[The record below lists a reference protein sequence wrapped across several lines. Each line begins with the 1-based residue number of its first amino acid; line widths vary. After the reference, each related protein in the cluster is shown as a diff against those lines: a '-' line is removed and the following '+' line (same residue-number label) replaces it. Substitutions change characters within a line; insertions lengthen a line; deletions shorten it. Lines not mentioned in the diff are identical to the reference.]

1 MRKLRMAGRTRGV
14 VTWGLPGLKRTSAR
28 LPRHGKMSVRC
39 QVVVWLSQ
47 KTGGPHVLCLSCF
60 AVSEKGPGE
69 SGTSEHDRG
78 VPASTRALMSRPD
91 VVASS
96 GFIPEAD
103 FKELLPS
110 DNIIDDLISRKKVLC
125 FSLCSSICLRTERTC
140 AFSPF
145 LG

>member
-14 VTWGLPGLKRTSAR
+14 VAWGLPGLKRTSAR

-47 KTGGPHVLCLSCF
+47 KTGGPRVLCLSCF

-78 VPASTRALMSRPD
+78 VPASTRALMS
-91 VVASS
+91 
-96 GFIPEAD
+96 
-103 FKELLPS
+103 
-110 DNIIDDLISRKKVLC
+110 
-125 FSLCSSICLRTERTC
+125 
-140 AFSPF
+140 
-145 LG
+145 

>member
-1 MRKLRMAGRTRGV
+1 MKVALVSTTKGSL
-14 VTWGLPGLKRTSAR
+14 LP
-28 LPRHGKMSVRC
+28 
-39 QVVVWLSQ
+39 
-47 KTGGPHVLCLSCF
+47 
-60 AVSEKGPGE
+60 PGE
-69 SGTSEHDRG
+69 
-78 VPASTRALMSRPD
+78 LMSRPD